1 MAIKTLT
8 AGTNVVITQDGS
20 NVEISTTG
28 TSVDTCF
35 AWMPL
40 ADPDMT
46 NTDGAYLVADSCPSG
61 FLTDANDWA
70 FALRLGPVST
80 LKDSIN
86 ALFCTDV
93 QGGGVGIYGQP
104 SSGTSMYWAV
114 MDATQFLLN
123 MTDDRIPL
131 PDRWLVF
138 SWDAS
143 ASAFSAWVGPY
154 KVNADT
160 TGATFAATQ
169 PSNLVIGQEAAGY
182 TSASFGQC
190 LFPLTDIMIF
200 NSTITDAEAAE
211 FLPDVHGYASLS
223 TGLQAKIT
231 NAWTFTAT
239 GPSIDVGSIGL
250 TPTDGAKGGTT
261 YKLSALPQDAAPTD
275 IVLVAQTVSDGDA
288 SGTTVGTLGAV
299 DSFGGPMTFALVSG
313 AGDTDNSDFQISGTT
328 LQTATT
334 ATSGGKSVRVQVTD
348 SGGNVFAKAI
358 TFSVV
363 APALSETWESGIGSW
378 SVANDGTNDW
388 AVGSATA
395 NTGSQSAYIS
405 NDGGTSNAYDAG
417 TSQVSHIYKSFTATA
432 SMELSFSWK
441 TIGEG
446 NFDYLVV
453 SVVPVATTPTAGSTL
468 SGFYNVGSR
477 RSGSASWQD
486 VTADI
491 SSLISSGSDYN
502 LVFTWKNDSFAGTQP
517 PAAIDDIVI
526 VAT

>member
-154 KVNADT
+154 KVNAGT

-239 GPSIDVGSIGL
+239 GPSIDVGAIGL

-275 IVLVAQTVSDGDA
+275 IVLVAQTVSDGDP

-299 DSFGGPMTFALVSG
+299 DSFGGTMTFALVSG

-328 LQTATT
+328 LQTAAT

>member
-143 ASAFSAWVGPY
+143 ASAFSAWVGSY
-154 KVNADT
+154 KVNAGT

-275 IVLVAQTVSDGDA
+275 IVLVAQTVSDGDP

-299 DSFGGPMTFALVSG
+299 DSFGGTMTFALVSG

-328 LQTATT
+328 LQTAAT